1 MKNKLI
7 AIMILLS
14 PLRFFGQPWHSI
26 EYLSDGKIIK
36 LVNSK
41 KYVSA
46 IPIEDK
52 ELIIFSAFFGDNEVV
67 VITTNFGCEQR
78 IKMYDKTRKTLRE
91 IGPCSL
97 DWGAIT
103 IADNYVIGLNKAED
117 TYKLT
122 GYDLPGGD
130 MTVIGE
136 LPVSF
141 FSQGKDC
148 AIEDFRIN
156 ISKKLAYIKLV
167 DKSDWRET
175 KPVSCVVYD
184 FGHGKV
190 ILDELGK
197 PLFEHANDGG
207 SLFLLREQKLYLLD
221 LRDFSVKPIE
231 LKNIRIEANQNI
243 TLMKRHGNAVILCVT
258 SERPSILSKFFF
270 GFDFI
275 WLNDYF
281 MGTFEND
288 SITVN
293 AKIKELSNEGL
304 GQIIFD

>member
-1 MKNKLI
+1 
-7 AIMILLS
+7 MILLF
-14 PLRFFGQPWHSI
+14 PLRFFGHSI
-26 EYLSDGKIIK
+26 EYLDDGKIIK
-36 LVNSK
+36 LVESK
-41 KYVSA
+41 KYVSD

-67 VITTNFGCEQR
+67 VITDTYTNFGCDQR
-78 IKMYDKTRKTLRE
+78 IKMYDKTSKTLRE
-91 IGPCSL
+91 IGSCAV
-97 DWGAIT
+97 DWVEAIT
-103 IADNYVIGLNKAED
+103 IADNYVIGLNRTED

-122 GYDLPGGD
+122 GYDLSDGC

-156 ISKKLAYIKLV
+156 ISEKLAYIKLV

-197 PLFEHANDGG
+197 PLFEQTYDGDT
-207 SLFLLREQKLYLLD
+207 LFVLREQKLYLLD
-221 LRDFSVKPIE
+221 LHDFSVKPIE
-231 LKNIRIEANQNI
+231 LKNIRIKANQSI
-243 TLMKRHGNAVILCVT
+243 VLMNRHGNAVVLRVI
-258 SERPSILSKFFF
+258 SKKPSILSKFFF
-270 GFDFI
+270 GSGFI
-275 WLNDYF
+275 WLDEYF

-288 SITVN
+288 SITVK
-293 AKIKELSNEGL
+293 AKIR
-304 GQIIFD
+304 